1 MRLYRSEIIFL
12 GYLMLLSAAALLTY
26 LSVNDLGA
34 ILEVVDNPQVNSD
47 LEGIR
52 SYILSVCLILAVCV
66 VAGVAGIYPTI
77 RRDAREHGRLSE
89 ETQNLTKKT
98 ETFQQAALTDPLTG
112 LQNRRYFDDALNQY
126 LEEFAAIGHP
136 LGMIVMD
143 LDHFKKVN
151 DTYGHD
157 IGDDVLR
164 GVTKCLL
171 DYTRYH
177 DVVARIGGEEF
188 AILAPNLDARSLQR
202 LAERICNAVSEI
214 TYQAENVS
222 FRVTTS
228 MGLALWDGAES
239 ASKFVKRADQNLYK
253 AKTGGRNRAVA

>member
-1 MRLYRSEIIFL
+1 MRLYRSEVIFL
-12 GYLMLLSAAALLTY
+12 GYLILLSVAGFLTY
-26 LSVNDLGA
+26 LSATDLA
-34 ILEVVDNPQVNSD
+34 AMSNSVGSTQ
-47 LEGIR
+47 LGEGLQGVQ
-52 SYILSVCLILAVCV
+52 SYIYAVCLILAACV
-66 VAGVAGIYPTI
+66 IAGLVGIYPTI
-77 RRDAREHGRLSE
+77 RRDAREHGRLSQV
-89 ETQNLTKKT
+89 TMNLTKKT

-126 LEEFAAIGHP
+126 LEEFSAIGHP

-143 LDHFKKVN
+143 LDHFKQVN

-157 IGDDVLR
+157 IGDEVLK

-202 LAERICNAVSEI
+202 LAERICDAVSEI
-214 TYQAENVS
+214 TYSADNVS

-239 ASKFVKRADQNLYK
+239 SSSFFKRADQNLYK
-253 AKTGGRNRAVA
+253 AKTSGRNRAVA